1 MILACSL
8 MPKRVSAWA
17 TDAMQWAVAKQI
29 VNGKGNG
36 LLDPHGATTR
46 AQAAQMLM
54 NYQKSLG

>member
-1 MILACSL
+1 MFSDA
-8 MPKRVSAWA
+8 KRVSAWA